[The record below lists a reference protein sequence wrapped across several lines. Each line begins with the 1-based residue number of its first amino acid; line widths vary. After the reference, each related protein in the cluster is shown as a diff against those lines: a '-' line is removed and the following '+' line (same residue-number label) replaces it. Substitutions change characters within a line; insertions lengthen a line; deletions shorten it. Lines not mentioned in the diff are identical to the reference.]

1 MPDSSFR
8 HLFVYKKQKTYK
20 KLFKKWQK
28 SSRIKYYG
36 YYYKKLNY
44 KEGSMLAYDKM
55 LFNIPAKD
63 HEPGKVREIL
73 NSHPEVMFVSL
84 VGLDIGGQNTDEK
97 IPVPR
102 FLEDMEKFLT
112 DGVQTD
118 GSSVVLP
125 IIAELNNAKV
135 DIIPDL
141 SVNWYVDHNFDFI
154 HEPSGLPVGTL
165 RIPSFL
171 VHNDTNEVGSRVIL
185 RDSITKIKKDLL
197 TLIKNN
203 PYVLEYL
210 PIDSADEIG
219 EIVLTC
225 ATELE
230 FWVKTPDEKGDR
242 EELSTAQV
250 MKEQYW
256 KRTIGPVRTAL
267 EKTLL
272 LLDRYGFE
280 MEMGHKEVGGIKA
293 KLGNSGKY
301 DHIMEQLEIDWKYSD
316 AMQAADNEKQVKYI
330 VRDVFR
336 LHGLEVSFRAKPID
350 GVAGSGEHTHLGVA
364 AKLKNGKIVSLFA
377 PKDMKSEFLNPIG
390 FGALMGILKNYEIL
404 NPFITSTNDAFNRL
418 KPGYEAPV
426 CIVTSIGHTAPQP
439 SRNRTVLIGLVRD
452 LNNPLSTRFELRSPN
467 PKSNTYLVIATSYMA
482 ILDGIAEVLAAKKT
496 PEQLLASLSKKYGE
510 EDFYLEKDREYRS
523 EKDVFDEYSA
533 EERGRLFGE
542 APRTVWENIC
552 AFDKHSDKMQ
562 VLLKDHVMTPIVLE
576 SFKKATLDQWAT
588 ELHNRIIPE
597 NMDLLRG
604 CVMLHNEH
612 DCADYDTYL
621 WNKIHELRRYIGQDT
636 LDQKCLLSRVKDAL
650 DEENYQLASDL
661 QLEMQ
666 EKVHELTDTYT
677 RYGKNI
683 L

>member
-1 MPDSSFR
+1 
-8 HLFVYKKQKTYK
+8 
-20 KLFKKWQK
+20 
-28 SSRIKYYG
+28 
-36 YYYKKLNY
+36 
-44 KEGSMLAYDKM
+44 MLAYEKM
-55 LFNIPAKD
+55 LFTIPPEDHNPDRIRTILAK
-63 HEPGKVREIL
+63 
-73 NSHPEVMFVSL
+73 HPEIMFVSL

-97 IPVPR
+97 IPVER
-102 FLEDMEKFLT
+102 FIEDTEKFLS

-171 VHNDTNEVGSRVIL
+171 VHNDTNQVGSRTVL
-185 RDSITKIKKDLL
+185 KEAVEKVKKEMMD
-197 TLIKNN
+197 LIKEN

-210 PIDSADEIG
+210 PIDSPDDIEEIL
-219 EIVLTC
+219 LTS

-267 EKTLL
+267 EKTLI

-301 DHIMEQLEIDWKYSD
+301 DHIMEQLEIDWKYASP
-316 AMQAADNEKQVKYI
+316 MQAADNEKQVKYI

-336 LHGLEVSFRAKPID
+336 LHGLEVTFRAKPIE
-350 GVAGSGEHTHLGVA
+350 GVAGSGEHTHIGVA
-364 AKLKNGKIVSLFA
+364 ARLKNGKMISLFA
-377 PKDMKSEFLNPIG
+377 PQDMKNQYLNPIG
-390 FGALMGILKNYEIL
+390 FGALMGILKNYEVL

-426 CIVTSIGHTAPQP
+426 CIVTSIGHTALQP
-439 SRNRTVLIGLVRD
+439 SRNRTVLLGLVRD
-452 LNNPLSTRFELRSPN
+452 VGNPLSTRFELRSPN
-467 PKSNTYLVIATSYMA
+467 PKSNTYMVIATCCLAMM
-482 ILDGIAEVLAAKKT
+482 DGVKAALKAGKK
-496 PEQLLASLSKKYGE
+496 PEELLESLSKAYGK

-523 EKDVFDEYSA
+523 EMNVFDHFTQ
-533 EERGRLFGE
+533 EERDRLFGK
-542 APRTVWENIC
+542 APRTVWENVS
-552 AFDKHSDKMQ
+552 AFDEEKYKEKMQ
-562 VLLKDHVMTPIVLE
+562 VLLDGMVITPIVLE

-588 ELHNRIIPE
+588 DLHNRIIPD
-597 NMDLLRG
+597 NMDLLRE
-604 CVMLHNEH
+604 CKKLHDEM
-612 DCADYDTYL
+612 DCSDYDTYM
-621 WNKIHELRRYIGQDT
+621 WRRIDELRKYIGQDR
-636 LDQKCLLSRVKDAL
+636 LDKKCLLTRIKEAL
-650 DEENYQLASDL
+650 DDGEYQLASDL

-666 EKVHELTDTYT
+666 QKMGEIVSEYT
-677 RYGKNI
+677 QYGKNI